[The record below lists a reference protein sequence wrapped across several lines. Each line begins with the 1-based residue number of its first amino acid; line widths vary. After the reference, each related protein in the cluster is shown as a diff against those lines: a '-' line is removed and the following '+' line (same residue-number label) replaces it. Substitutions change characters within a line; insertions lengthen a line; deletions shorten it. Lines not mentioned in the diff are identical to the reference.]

1 MAKTVVLQGQTFTIP
16 EPGDV
21 GWGSLSQLIER
32 LTINVSDL
40 LEQGPL
46 VNFPPL
52 QRSVREVTGDLETL
66 TEEDDVVLVNN
77 ATTNPVSLTLPD
89 GATLSTG
96 KVITIKDKKGAASSE
111 IIIVFP
117 VSPATIDGEA
127 LFRIDEDYGDLTLV
141 FDGSSW
147 SRIQSL
153 EEDFEKGLLPLGSVI
168 PFTSHLAGSFT
179 PPASGQVKRGL
190 MLCDGSVIPAGQ
202 RLSGT
207 LPDLTDGRF
216 LRGGVSSGGFGAA
229 TDLEHTHTFAHTHS
243 TDSSLGSVDLSHSHT
258 ASSAGAKASWN
269 SNPSTTGGSASFNRN
284 VMNSDQN
291 AHRHA
296 YGVQYFEYY
305 YTLGGISSGR
315 VLSLAQHNSSGF
327 VGWVNGNVVGSQN
340 RASNTNAAN
349 SSTSRSQTLIE
360 VFANTD
366 NSTVSW
372 SSSTVNTSFT
382 NPSVNASTL
391 NGTSQDEHSHGVRVD
406 ASLGSVDFSHT
417 HTTASQNTSTT
428 SASLASLEVTPK
440 YFEVLYLM
448 RVK

>member
-32 LTINVSDL
+32 LTINVSEL
-40 LEQGPL
+40 LQGPAAT
-46 VNFPPL
+46 FPPL
-52 QRSVREVTGDLETL
+52 QRKVREFTSDSGVILP
-66 TEEDDVVLVNN
+66 EDDVVLVNN
-77 ATTNPVSLTLPD
+77 STTNPVSLTLPD

-111 IIIVFP
+111 IITVFP
-117 VSPATIDGEA
+117 VSPATIDGEV
-127 LFRIDEDYGDLTLV
+127 LFRIDADYGDLSLV
-141 FDGSSW
+141 FDGASW

-190 MLCDGSVIPAGQ
+190 MLCDGSTIPAGQ

-216 LRGGVSSGGFGAA
+216 LRGAVSSGGFGAA

-243 TDSSLGSVDLSHSHT
+243 TDSSLGSVDFSHSHT
-258 ASSAGAKASWN
+258 ASTAGVKISWN
-269 SNPSTTGGSASFNRN
+269 SDPSTTGGAANFNKN

-291 AHRHA
+291 AHRHN

-305 YTLGGISSGR
+305 NTLGGISSGR
-315 VLSLAQHNSSGF
+315 VIGLAQHTSSGF
-327 VGWVNGNVVGSQN
+327 VGWVTGNVIFNSA
-340 RASNTNAAN
+340 RSSNTNAAN
-349 SSTSRSQTLIE
+349 SSTSRAQNLIE

-366 NSTVSW
+366 NSTASW

-382 NPSVNASTL
+382 NPSVNASSL
-391 NGTSQDEHSHGVRVD
+391 NGAAQDQHSHGVTID
-406 ASLGSVDFSHT
+406 TSLGSVDLSHT
-417 HTTASQNTSTT
+417 HTTASQNTDTT